1 MNMSKSNKAVVVLVV
16 IAVMFSVVAFAVP
29 FPKNASFWIAYVAEI
44 IAIALQVPIFKV
56 AFGGA
61 GDLKSKFLGFPIA
74 RVGYTYLIIQ
84 TILSVMFFSMGWIP
98 VPAWITAVVC
108 VLVLGIMLV
117 CSITADIARQT
128 VQKIEQT
135 TKADTS
141 LMMSLRT
148 RSSQLVNR
156 TNDPA
161 LKKELERL
169 AENIRYSDPV
179 SSAVITG
186 EEQRLVSALT
196 QLESAVI
203 NSDSR
208 AIEMCKNV
216 QIALDDRNAACKMNK
231 RG

>member
-1 MNMSKSNKAVVVLVV
+1 MSKSNKAVVALVV

-29 FPKNASFWIAYVAEI
+29 FPKNTSFWIAYAAEI
-44 IAIALQVPIFKV
+44 VAIALQVPIFKV

-61 GDLKSKFLGFPIA
+61 EDLKSKFLGFPIA

-128 VQKIEQT
+128 VQSIEQT

-148 RSSQLVNR
+148 RSTQLVNR
-156 TNDPA
+156 ASDQA
-161 LKKELERL
+161 LKKELEKL

-179 SSAVITG
+179 SSPSIAG
-186 EEQRLVSALT
+186 EEQRLVSALA
-196 QLESAVI
+196 QLESAVA
-203 NSDSR
+203 NSDSQ
-208 AIEMCKNV
+208 AVELCGIV
-216 QIALDDRNAACKMNK
+216 QAALDDRNAACKMNK

>member
-1 MNMSKSNKAVVVLVV
+1 MSKSNKSVIVLVV

-61 GDLKSKFLGFPIA
+61 DDLKSKFLGFPIA

-128 VQKIEQT
+128 VQSIEQT
-135 TKADTS
+135 SKADTS

-179 SSAVITG
+179 SSAAIAV

-216 QIALDDRNAACKMNK
+216 QIALDD
-231 RG
+231 

>member
-1 MNMSKSNKAVVVLVV
+1 MSKSNKAVVVLVV
-16 IAVMFSVVAFAVP
+16 IAVMLSVVAFAVP
-29 FPKNASFWIAYVAEI
+29 FPKNASFWIAYVAEL

-61 GDLKSKFLGFPIA
+61 DDLKSKFLGFPIA

-169 AENIRYSDPV
+169 AENIQFSDPV
-179 SSAVITG
+179 SSAAIAV

-196 QLESAVI
+196 QLESAVA
-203 NSDSR
+203 SGDSR
-208 AIEMCKNV
+208 AFEMCGTV
-216 QIALDDRNAACKMNK
+216 QAALDDRNAACKMNK

>member
-1 MNMSKSNKAVVVLVV
+1 
-16 IAVMFSVVAFAVP
+16 
-29 FPKNASFWIAYVAEI
+29 
-44 IAIALQVPIFKV
+44 
-56 AFGGA
+56 
-61 GDLKSKFLGFPIA
+61 
-74 RVGYTYLIIQ
+74 
-84 TILSVMFFSMGWIP
+84 MFFSMGWIP

-135 TKADTS
+135 TKADTN
-141 LMMSLRT
+141 LMVSLRT

-156 TNDPA
+156 ANDPA

-179 SSAVITG
+179 SSSAITG

-196 QLESAVI
+196 QLESAVA
-203 NSDSR
+203 SGDSQ
-208 AIEMCKNV
+208 AIELCRTV
-216 QIALDDRNAACKMNK
+216 QAALDDRNSACKMNK

>member
-1 MNMSKSNKAVVVLVV
+1 MSKSNKAVAVLVV

-61 GDLKSKFLGFPIA
+61 DDLKSKFLGFPIA

-128 VQKIEQT
+128 VQSIEQT
-135 TKADTS
+135 TKADTN
-141 LMMSLRT
+141 LMVSLRT

-161 LKKELERL
+161 LKKELER
-169 AENIRYSDPV
+169 AGVND
-179 SSAVITG
+179 
-186 EEQRLVSALT
+186 
-196 QLESAVI
+196 
-203 NSDSR
+203 
-208 AIEMCKNV
+208 
-216 QIALDDRNAACKMNK
+216 
-231 RG
+231 

>member
-1 MNMSKSNKAVVVLVV
+1 MSKSNKSVIVLVV

-61 GDLKSKFLGFPIA
+61 DDLKSKFLGFPIA

-108 VLVLGIMLV
+108 VLVSGIMLV

-128 VQKIEQT
+128 VQSIEQT
-135 TKADTS
+135 TKADTN
-141 LMMSLRT
+141 LMVSLRT

-179 SSAVITG
+179 SNPEIAAQ
-186 EEQRLVSALT
+186 EQQLVFALT
-196 QLESAVI
+196 QLETAVAE
-203 NSDSR
+203 NSTQAFQLCR
-208 AIEMCKNV
+208 NV
-216 QIALDDRNAACKMNK
+216 QMALDDRNAACKMNK

>member
-1 MNMSKSNKAVVVLVV
+1 MSKSNKSVIVLVV
-16 IAVMFSVVAFAVP
+16 IAVMFSVVVFAVP

-61 GDLKSKFLGFPIA
+61 DDLKSKFLGFPIA

-148 RSSQLVNR
+148 RISQLVNR

-161 LKKELERL
+161 MKKELERL

-179 SSAVITG
+179 SSAAIAV
-186 EEQRLVSALT
+186 EEQRLASALT
-196 QLESAVI
+196 QLESAVA

>member
-1 MNMSKSNKAVVVLVV
+1 MSKSNKAVVVLVV
-16 IAVMFSVVAFAVP
+16 IAVMISVVAFAVP
-29 FPKNASFWIAYVAEI
+29 FPKNASFWLAYVAEL

-61 GDLKSKFLGFPIA
+61 DDLKSKFLGFPTA

-135 TKADTS
+135 TKADTN
-141 LMMSLRT
+141 LMVSLRT

-156 TNDPA
+156 ANDPA

-179 SSAVITG
+179 SSSAITG

-196 QLESAVI
+196 QLESAVA
-203 NSDSR
+203 SGDSQ
-208 AIEMCKNV
+208 AIELCRTV
-216 QIALDDRNAACKMNK
+216 QAALDDRNSACKMNK